1 MSMQNALEKIRT
13 FEGRTVLHPRHIRA
27 LERLDECYA
36 LTVETKKTRSVM
48 VVGESGVGKSTLMNA
63 FVEKYPRKETRNQ
76 TIIAVLVVSVPSSP
90 SKGAMA
96 DAILTKFGDI
106 YVRGSVQDK
115 RARILLLMKQCGV
128 KCLVL
133 DEFQHF
139 IDRGGTRTYSAVAD
153 WIKEVMNE
161 AGVSVI
167 AFGLQNG
174 LLMLRSNSQMRRRFS
189 SSINLLPWSLDTD
202 EDRLEFRRLI
212 KAFEKA
218 MELPEQSL
226 LYGEEMATRIYF
238 ACDGKI
244 GYLAPFLSRAL
255 YLSLIN
261 GGQKVELEHL
271 NRAFID
277 QIWGSAS
284 SKDNPFSADFT
295 FRRLNRL
302 GEPFEPPLI

>member
-1 MSMQNALEKIRT
+1 MNMEIAFEKTRV
-13 FEGRTVLHPRHIRA
+13 FESKTVLHPRYVHA
-27 LERLDECYA
+27 LARLDECYL
-36 LTVETKKTRSVM
+36 LTAETRKTRSIM
-48 VVGESGVGKSTLMNA
+48 VVGESGAGKSTLMNA

-76 TIIAVLVVSVPSSP
+76 TMIPVLVASVPSSP
-90 SKGAMA
+90 TKGAMA
-96 DAILTKFGDI
+96 DSILTKFGDI

-128 KCLVL
+128 RCLVL

-139 IDRGGTRTYSAVAD
+139 IERGGTKTHAAVAD

-189 SSINLLPWSLDTD
+189 SSINLQPWSLDTD
-202 EDRLEFRRLI
+202 EDRLEFRRLV

-218 MELPEQSL
+218 MELPEQSN
-226 LYGEEMATRIYF
+226 LYGEEIATRIYY

-244 GYLAPFLSRAL
+244 GYLVKLLSRAL
-255 YLSLIN
+255 YLAVKN
-261 GGQKVELEHL
+261 GHQRIEIDHL
-271 NRAFID
+271 SQAFID
-277 QIWGSAS
+277 EVWGSAS
-284 SKDNPFSADFT
+284 SKENPFSADFT
-295 FRRLNRL
+295 CRRLNRL